1 MGCKYERG
9 ISSYHVK
16 KKFLGFDDLR
26 SNGFNEMCTHKQKTW
41 FHGKVIRSGCDWKL
55 IGIG

>member
-26 SNGFNEMCTHKQKTW
+26 SNGFNEMCTHKQKT
-41 FHGKVIRSGCDWKL
+41 
-55 IGIG
+55 